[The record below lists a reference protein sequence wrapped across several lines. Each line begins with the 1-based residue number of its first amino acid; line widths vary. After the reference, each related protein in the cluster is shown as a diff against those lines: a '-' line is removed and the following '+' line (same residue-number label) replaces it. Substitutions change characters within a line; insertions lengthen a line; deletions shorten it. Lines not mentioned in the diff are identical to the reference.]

1 MFIGIGTTLPEI
13 TNLPGQ
19 TGKAIPLDIFYLS
32 NAFCSNASDPT
43 PTVIGNKGAG
53 TFSSTNGI
61 VFADSGTNT
70 NSSTGV
76 IDISASTAGATY
88 TITYT
93 DIDAATDTFV
103 LTLNLL
109 DDATFAYSD
118 TLYFQSTSTPTPT
131 VNLPG
136 GTFTAG
142 AGLVFLNSSTGQ
154 ISLDQSTVGNY
165 TITYTTSGICPNTS
179 TQALE
184 IRALAQVDNI
194 YSMSF
199 DGINDFIDV
208 GNDSSLSPTS
218 QLSVSAWVNNTGA
231 GTGTFPCIISNNSSS
246 ANNGG
251 FALVKNLNKWKFY
264 LDTTGSSGW
273 ATAESNGTVV
283 SNSWQHLC
291 ATWDGS
297 TVIMY
302 LNGQAQTTT
311 ASASQIVYNADTETI
326 IGEYAASYFQGKID
340 EVAVF
345 DTALTEEQVL
355 AIYEETDTG
364 KTANLDNLTTP
375 PVAWYRMGD

>member
-1 MFIGIGTTLPEI
+1 MFIGIGTTIPEI

-19 TGKAIPLDIFYLS
+19 TGGAIPLDIFYLS

-61 VFADSGTNT
+61 VFADSGSNT

-103 LTLNLL
+103 LTLNAL

-118 TLYFQSTSTPTPT
+118 TLYFQSTATPTPT

-165 TITYTTSGICPNTS
+165 TITYTTSGVCPNTS
-179 TQALE
+179 TQPIE
-184 IRALAQVDNI
+184 IRALAQVNNV
-194 YSMSF
+194 YSMEF
-199 DGINDFIDV
+199 DVASDYIDIGNVTDLNNLTAFSTSSWINYSGTPVTTSHIFLSGGTSSSNRFYVQLLSSTQIRYGSGSAFDNVSTSTISSGSWHHIATVHNGTSLDV
-208 GNDSSLSPTS
+208 YLDGVK
-218 QLSVSAWVNNTGA
+218 Q
-231 GTGTFPCIISNNSSS
+231 NSSP
-246 ANNGG
+246 
-251 FALVKNLNKWKFY
+251 V
-264 LDTTGSSGW
+264 
-273 ATAESNGTVV
+273 TVV
-283 SNSWQHLC
+283 APTANIGDDFTIGRYSISPGYYW
-291 ATWDGS
+291 
-297 TVIMY
+297 
-302 LNGQAQTTT
+302 NGKL
-311 ASASQIVYNADTETI
+311 DE
-326 IGEYAASYFQGKID
+326 IGIFN
-340 EVAVF
+340 
-345 DTALTEEQVL
+345 TALTGEQVL
-355 AIYEETDTG
+355 AIYEQTETG